1 MKPDVLVLGAGMIGT
16 CTALQ
21 LALRGHSVALLD
33 RREPGRETSYGN
45 AGLIQCEAVEPYPF
59 PQDPAMLLRVALKR
73 GADVNYHLGAMPSL
87 ASPLGQYWA
96 NSRGERYQQ
105 IAIEYGRLSSRS
117 VTEHAHLID
126 MAGASDLVR
135 RDGYR
140 MVFRT
145 QAGLEEAVRN
155 AERLHRDAGVNFRAM
170 TGEQLAAAE
179 PALRQRL
186 AGAVHWTDPWSVAD
200 PGELVQRY
208 ADAFV
213 QRGGSIID
221 LTARE
226 WAVFEAFVQRP
237 SALLS
242 KSQLEERLYAF
253 GAEIES
259 NTIEVYVSRLRK
271 KLGRELIETVRGMG
285 YRLAPPSGVPS

>member
-105 IAIEYGRLSSRS
+105 IAIELLEGVGATVQQAGGSSR
-117 VTEHAHLID
+117 HL
-126 MAGASDLVR
+126 ASR
-135 RDGYR
+135 
-140 MVFRT
+140 
-145 QAGLEEAVRN
+145 AV
-155 AERLHRDAGVNFRAM
+155 
-170 TGEQLAAAE
+170 
-179 PALRQRL
+179 P
-186 AGAVHWTDPWSVAD
+186 P
-200 PGELVQRY
+200 
-208 ADAFV
+208 
-213 QRGGSIID
+213 
-221 LTARE
+221 
-226 WAVFEAFVQRP
+226 
-237 SALLS
+237 LL
-242 KSQLEERLYAF
+242 
-253 GAEIES
+253 
-259 NTIEVYVSRLRK
+259 
-271 KLGRELIETVRGMG
+271 
-285 YRLAPPSGVPS
+285 PPPR